1 VYGIAWKGVP
11 EMTYTVS
18 SGTLNATH
26 LLTQCEIACMLLIS
40 IHAECWSLGVS
51 WWVRRVPCIGLE
63 NTASTGSR
71 SRCSKVLLLVVLSV
85 AVAITMTITTAITTT
100 VTAAAITTMS
110 AIVFQLHISQLNFRS
125 VPNDRIEVQF
135 S

>member
-1 VYGIAWKGVP
+1 
-11 EMTYTVS
+11 
-18 SGTLNATH
+18 
-26 LLTQCEIACMLLIS
+26 
-40 IHAECWSLGVS
+40 
-51 WWVRRVPCIGLE
+51 
-63 NTASTGSR
+63 
-71 SRCSKVLLLVVLSV
+71 
-85 AVAITMTITTAITTT
+85 MTITTAITTT